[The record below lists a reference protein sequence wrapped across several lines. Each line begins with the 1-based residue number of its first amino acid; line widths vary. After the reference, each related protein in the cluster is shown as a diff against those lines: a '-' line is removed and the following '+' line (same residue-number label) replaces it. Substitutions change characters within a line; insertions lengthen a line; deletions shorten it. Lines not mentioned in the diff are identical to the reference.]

1 MQRLLF
7 VLFQLDE
14 ARRYIEDG
22 RLPHLRLA
30 LLLLDNAAEIQM
42 DRYIREIWQR
52 DALLERMRA
61 VTSRLPWEHL
71 PDSLRELV
79 EWTSLSNKEKH
90 KIDKFFDE
98 KVAYLVRHGDL
109 EEALAGPLKYVH
121 KYRNEAYHR
130 AQVRDGTIRTAA
142 LILLEINCHMVIHMA
157 PGSSMYSSS
166 EDYSWFQE
174 RFGCKPHDLFSG
186 RDQLPIAVEDIRSR
200 VLPSDAAVAQALA
213 EHLRNRFAE
222 MDDSLIFIAE
232 NGAHQSGKEIALRDS
247 QFYAEQQRTGS
258 SAAQMKGF
266 VPKHTL
272 QSISSLEEQ
281 IVNVSSAPTG
291 LEAFHQFSLIE
302 KDLEPIETDVSD
314 MAAAIDDFIQA
325 EIDRIRGK

>member
-42 DRYIREIWQR
+42 DRCIQEIWPR
-52 DALLERMRA
+52 DALLERMRT
-61 VTSRLPWEHL
+61 VTARLPRERL
-71 PDSLRELV
+71 PESLRELV
-79 EWTSLSNKEKH
+79 DWTPLSSKEKY

-98 KVAYLVRHGDL
+98 KVGYLVGHGDL

-142 LILLEINCHMVIHMA
+142 LILLEINCHMVIHMV
-157 PGSSMYSSS
+157 PGSSMYSSA
-166 EDYSWFQE
+166 EDYSWFEE
-174 RFGCKPHDLFSG
+174 RFGWKPHDLFAG
-186 RDQLPIAVEDIRSR
+186 RDKLPIAVEDIRSR
-200 VLPSDAAVAQALA
+200 VLPSDAAVAQTLA
-213 EHLRNRFAE
+213 EHLQNRFAE
-222 MDDSLIFIAE
+222 MDDSLTFIAE
-232 NGAHQSGKEIALRDS
+232 NGAHRSSKETALWDS
-247 QFYAEQQRTGS
+247 QFYAEKHRTGAP
-258 SAAQMKGF
+258 AAQMKSF
-266 VPKHTL
+266 VPKYTL

-281 IVNVSSAPTG
+281 IVNVSSAPTR
-291 LEAFHQFSLIE
+291 LDAFHQFSLIE

-314 MAAAIDDFIQA
+314 MAAAIDEFIQA